1 MTILVRCS
9 GWSYNDQVDRFY
21 PIGLAKTKGVWL
33 SNYAQ
38 FFNTLDINRTYY
50 HPSGERQIQSCIKTA
65 KENSESPDRPP
76 IQIGRAHV

>member
-38 FFNTLDINRTYY
+38 FFN
-50 HPSGERQIQSCIKTA
+50 K
-65 KENSESPDRPP
+65 
-76 IQIGRAHV
+76 IGRAHV